1 MSFLMFTLMV
11 AIISISVSFLW
22 IMLEVP
28 RDKRPPRYRFAVG
41 FFTLLEALSIA
52 FLVYVEQK
60 DYTVIPASVTIVT
73 GHLLSFYIIC
83 MDKRNLAAKQLDD
96 DKESRSLDIWVR
108 GYDDELFF
116 DRTVDNSRGFFWFA
130 LGVFSLSLV
139 IVLTIAS
146 LLMSLGWLS

>member
-1 MSFLMFTLMV
+1 
-11 AIISISVSFLW
+11 
-22 IMLEVP
+22 
-28 RDKRPPRYRFAVG
+28 
-41 FFTLLEALSIA
+41 
-52 FLVYVEQK
+52 
-60 DYTVIPASVTIVT
+60 
-73 GHLLSFYIIC
+73 

-116 DRTVDNSRGFFWFA
+116 DRTVDNSRVFFWFA